1 MFGKKKENEEENLS
15 KELQKKISEN
25 LVVLDHVSKVYS
37 NGLEAVHDFSLEIKK
52 GDFVVLVGPS
62 GCGKSTTLRMLA
74 GLEDITAGS
83 LYISGKK
90 ANKAE
95 PRERGVSMVF
105 QSYALYPHMSVKE
118 NMTFGLDK
126 LDKKEVERRI
136 HYASSILGLDEYLDR
151 KPSALSGGQCQ
162 RVALGRAIV
171 RESPIFLLDE
181 PLSNLDAKLRVQ
193 MRSEIIKL
201 HEQLKNTIVYVTHDQ
216 IEAMTMA
223 SKLVI
228 MNKGVIQQIGTPK
241 EIYENP
247 ANSFVAAFIGS
258 PAMNI
263 IKASL
268 NGDSFSLEDGE
279 EIKLHS
285 KIDIRGFYAK
295 EKEAIQKEKEYS
307 ESKVK
312 EYESTPKRKRDESV
326 SALLEVNKKK
336 IIDLTNE
343 LERISEEE
351 KKEDMDVLLGLRP
364 EDISIKE
371 TTGLSFQAKLETKEL
386 LGADYQL
393 RFVVGSSSFI
403 VNASLNDAMP
413 LEINK
418 TYSLYLPH
426 DSLSIFDYVSGNR
439 II

>member
-118 NMTFGLDK
+118 NMAFGLDG
-126 LDKKEVERRI
+126 LEKKEIERRI

-263 IKASL
+263 IKANL
-268 NGDSFSLEDGE
+268 HGDSFSLEDGQ

-285 KIDIRGFYAK
+285 KVDIKGFYAK
-295 EKEAIQKEKEYS
+295 EKETIQKEKEHS
-307 ESKVK
+307 ESKVN
-312 EYESTPKRKRDESV
+312 EYENTPKRKRDESV

-403 VNASLNDAMP
+403 VNASLKDAMP

-418 TYSLYLPH
+418 TYPLYLPH
-426 DSLSIFDYVSGNR
+426 NSLSIFDYVSGNR

>member
-1 MFGKKKENEEENLS
+1 
-15 KELQKKISEN
+15 
-25 LVVLDHVSKVYS
+25 
-37 NGLEAVHDFSLEIKK
+37 
-52 GDFVVLVGPS
+52 
-62 GCGKSTTLRMLA
+62 
-74 GLEDITAGS
+74 
-83 LYISGKK
+83 
-90 ANKAE
+90 
-95 PRERGVSMVF
+95 MVF

-126 LDKKEVERRI
+126 LDKKEIERRI

-263 IKASL
+263 IKANL
-268 NGDSFSLEDGE
+268 HGDSFSLEDGQ

-285 KIDIRGFYAK
+285 KVDIKGFYAK
-295 EKEAIQKEKEYS
+295 EKETVQKEKEYS

-312 EYESTPKRKRDESV
+312 EYENVPKRKRDESV

-343 LERISEEE
+343 LERVSEEE
-351 KKEDMDVLLGLRP
+351 KKNDMDVLLGLRP
-364 EDISIKE
+364 EDISLKEIK
-371 TTGLSFQAKLETKEL
+371 GFSFHAQLETKEL

-418 TYSLYLPH
+418 TYSLYLPY

>member
-1 MFGKKKENEEENLS
+1 M
-15 KELQKKISEN
+15 
-25 LVVLDHVSKVYS
+25 VVLDHVSKVYS

-126 LDKKEVERRI
+126 LDKKEIERRI

-181 PLSNLDAKLRVQ
+181 PLSNLDAKLLVQ

-228 MNKGVIQQIGTPK
+228 MNKGVIQQIGTSK

-263 IKASL
+263 IKANL
-268 NGDSFSLEDGE
+268 HGDSFSLEDGE

-285 KIDIRGFYAK
+285 KIDINGFYAK
-295 EKEAIQKEKEYS
+295 EKETIQKEKEYS

-312 EYESTPKRKRDESV
+312 EYESIPKRKRDESV
-326 SALLEVNKKK
+326 SALLQVNKKK
-336 IIDLTNE
+336 IDDLTNE
-343 LERISEEE
+343 LNRISEEE
-351 KKEDMDVLLGLRP
+351 KKNDMDVLLGLRP
-364 EDISIKE
+364 EDISLKEIK
-371 TTGLSFQAKLETKEL
+371 GLSFHAKLETKEL

-393 RFVVGSSSFI
+393 RFIVGSSSFI
-403 VNASLNDAMP
+403 VNASLNDAMS

-418 TYSLYLPH
+418 TYSLYLPY

>member
-1 MFGKKKENEEENLS
+1 M
-15 KELQKKISEN
+15 
-25 LVVLDHVSKVYS
+25 VVLDHVSKVYS

-126 LDKKEVERRI
+126 LDKKEIERRI

-228 MNKGVIQQIGTPK
+228 MNKGVIQQIGTSK

-263 IKASL
+263 IKANL
-268 NGDSFSLEDGE
+268 HGDSFSLEDGE

-285 KIDIRGFYAK
+285 KIDINGFYAK
-295 EKEAIQKEKEYS
+295 EKETIQKEKEYS

-312 EYESTPKRKRDESV
+312 EYESIPKRKRDESV
-326 SALLEVNKKK
+326 SALLQVNKKK
-336 IIDLTNE
+336 IDDLTNE
-343 LERISEEE
+343 LNRISEEE
-351 KKEDMDVLLGLRP
+351 KKNDMDVLLGLRP
-364 EDISIKE
+364 EDISLKEIK
-371 TTGLSFQAKLETKEL
+371 GLSFHAKLETKEL

-393 RFVVGSSSFI
+393 RFIVGSSSFI
-403 VNASLNDAMP
+403 VNASLNDAMS

-418 TYSLYLPH
+418 TYSLYLPY

>member
-126 LDKKEVERRI
+126 LDKKEIERRI

-279 EIKLHS
+279 DIKLHS
-285 KIDIRGFYAK
+285 KIDIKGFYAK

-312 EYESTPKRKRDESV
+312 EYESVPKRKRDESV

-343 LERISEEE
+343 LERIAEEE

-371 TTGLSFQAKLETKEL
+371 TTGLSFHAQLETKEL

-393 RFVVGSSSFI
+393 RFIVGSSSFI

-418 TYSLYLPH
+418 TYSLYLPY

>member
-1 MFGKKKENEEENLS
+1 MFGKKKENEEESLS

-25 LVVLDHVSKVYS
+25 LVVLDHISKVYS

-126 LDKKEVERRI
+126 LDKKEIERRI

-263 IKASL
+263 IKANL
-268 NGDSFSLEDGE
+268 HGDSFSLEDGQ

-285 KIDIRGFYAK
+285 KVDIKGFYAK
-295 EKEAIQKEKEYS
+295 EKETVQKEKEYS

-312 EYESTPKRKRDESV
+312 EYENVPKRKRDESV

-343 LERISEEE
+343 LERVSEEE
-351 KKEDMDVLLGLRP
+351 KKNDMDVLLGLRP
-364 EDISIKE
+364 EDISLKEIK
-371 TTGLSFQAKLETKEL
+371 GFSFHAQLETKEL

-418 TYSLYLPH
+418 TYSLYLPY

>member
-1 MFGKKKENEEENLS
+1 MFGKKKENEEESLS

-126 LDKKEVERRI
+126 LDKKEIERRI

-247 ANSFVAAFIGS
+247 ANAFVAAFIGS

-263 IKASL
+263 IKANL

-285 KIDIRGFYAK
+285 KIDIKGFYA
-295 EKEAIQKEKEYS
+295 KEKEYS

-312 EYESTPKRKRDESV
+312 EYESVPKRKRDESV
-326 SALLEVNKKK
+326 SALLQVNKKK
-336 IIDLTNE
+336 IDDLTNE
-343 LERISEEE
+343 LSRISKEE
-351 KKEDMDVLLGLRP
+351 KKNHMDVLLGLRP
-364 EDISIKE
+364 EDISLKEIK
-371 TTGLSFQAKLETKEL
+371 GISFHAQLETKEL

-393 RFVVGSSSFI
+393 RFIVGSSSFI

-418 TYSLYLPH
+418 TYSLYLPY

>member
-1 MFGKKKENEEENLS
+1 MFGKKKENEEESLS

-118 NMTFGLDK
+118 NMTFGLEK
-126 LDKKEVERRI
+126 LDKKEIERRI

-263 IKASL
+263 IKANL
-268 NGDSFSLEDGE
+268 HGDSFSLEDGE

-285 KIDIRGFYAK
+285 KIDINGFYAK
-295 EKEAIQKEKEYS
+295 EKETIQKEKEYS

-312 EYESTPKRKRDESV
+312 EYESISKRKRDESV
-326 SALLEVNKKK
+326 SALLQVNKKK
-336 IIDLTNE
+336 IDDLTNK
-343 LERISEEE
+343 LNRISEEE
-351 KKEDMDVLLGLRP
+351 KKNHMDVLLGLRP
-364 EDISIKE
+364 EDISLKEIK
-371 TTGLSFQAKLETKEL
+371 GLSFHAKLETKEL

-403 VNASLNDAMP
+403 VNASLNDVMP

-418 TYSLYLPH
+418 TYSLYLPY

>member
-126 LDKKEVERRI
+126 LDKKEIERRI

-263 IKASL
+263 IKANS

-279 EIKLHS
+279 DIKLHS
-285 KIDIRGFYAK
+285 KIDIKGFYAK

-312 EYESTPKRKRDESV
+312 EYESVPKRKRDESV

-351 KKEDMDVLLGLRP
+351 KKNHMDVLLGLRP
-364 EDISIKE
+364 EDISLKEIK
-371 TTGLSFQAKLETKEL
+371 GLSFHAQLETKEL

-393 RFVVGSSSFI
+393 RFIVGSSSFI

-418 TYSLYLPH
+418 TYSLYLPY

>member
-126 LDKKEVERRI
+126 LDKKEIERRI

-263 IKASL
+263 IKANL

-285 KIDIRGFYAK
+285 KIDIKGFYAK

-312 EYESTPKRKRDESV
+312 EYESVPKRKRDESV
-326 SALLEVNKKK
+326 SALLQVNKKK
-336 IIDLTNE
+336 IDDLTNE
-343 LERISEEE
+343 LNRISEEE
-351 KKEDMDVLLGLRP
+351 KKTSMDVLLGLRP

-413 LEINK
+413 LKINK

>member
-1 MFGKKKENEEENLS
+1 MFGKKKENEEESLS

-126 LDKKEVERRI
+126 LDKKEIERRI

-263 IKASL
+263 IKANL

-285 KIDIRGFYAK
+285 KIDIKGFYAK
-295 EKEAIQKEKEYS
+295 EKETIQKEKEYS

-312 EYESTPKRKRDESV
+312 EYESISKRKRDESV
-326 SALLEVNKKK
+326 SALLQVNKKK
-336 IIDLTNE
+336 IDDLTNK
-343 LERISEEE
+343 LNRISEEE
-351 KKEDMDVLLGLRP
+351 KKNHMDVLLGLRP
-364 EDISIKE
+364 EDISLKEIK
-371 TTGLSFQAKLETKEL
+371 GFSFHAQLETKEL

-393 RFVVGSSSFI
+393 RFIVGSSSFI
-403 VNASLNDAMP
+403 VNASLNDAMS

-418 TYSLYLPH
+418 TYSLYLPY

>member
-126 LDKKEVERRI
+126 LDKKEIERRI

-263 IKASL
+263 IKANL
-268 NGDSFSLEDGE
+268 HGDSFSLEDGQ

-285 KIDIRGFYAK
+285 KVDIKGFYAK
-295 EKEAIQKEKEYS
+295 EKETVQKEKEYS

-312 EYESTPKRKRDESV
+312 EYENVPKRKRDESV
-326 SALLEVNKKK
+326 SALLQVNKKK
-336 IIDLTNE
+336 IDDLTNE
-343 LERISEEE
+343 LNRISEGE
-351 KKEDMDVLLGLRP
+351 KKNDMDVLLGLRP
-364 EDISIKE
+364 EDISLKEIK
-371 TTGLSFQAKLETKEL
+371 GFSFHAQLETKEL

-393 RFVVGSSSFI
+393 RLVVGSSSFI

-418 TYSLYLPH
+418 TYSLYLPY

>member
-126 LDKKEVERRI
+126 LDKKEIERRI

-263 IKASL
+263 IKANL
-268 NGDSFSLEDGE
+268 HGDSFSLEDGQ

-285 KIDIRGFYAK
+285 KVDIKGFYAK
-295 EKEAIQKEKEYS
+295 EKETIQKEKEHS
-307 ESKVK
+307 ESKVN
-312 EYESTPKRKRDESV
+312 EYENTPKRKRDESV
-326 SALLEVNKKK
+326 SALLQVNKKK
-336 IIDLTNE
+336 IDDLTNE
-343 LERISEEE
+343 LNRISEEE
-351 KKEDMDVLLGLRP
+351 KKNHMDVLLGLRP
-364 EDISIKE
+364 EDISLKEIK
-371 TTGLSFQAKLETKEL
+371 GLSFHAQLETKEL

-393 RFVVGSSSFI
+393 RFIAGSSSFI

-418 TYSLYLPH
+418 TYSLYLPY

>member
-1 MFGKKKENEEENLS
+1 
-15 KELQKKISEN
+15 
-25 LVVLDHVSKVYS
+25 
-37 NGLEAVHDFSLEIKK
+37 
-52 GDFVVLVGPS
+52 
-62 GCGKSTTLRMLA
+62 
-74 GLEDITAGS
+74 
-83 LYISGKK
+83 
-90 ANKAE
+90 
-95 PRERGVSMVF
+95 
-105 QSYALYPHMSVKE
+105 
-118 NMTFGLDK
+118 
-126 LDKKEVERRI
+126 
-136 HYASSILGLDEYLDR
+136 
-151 KPSALSGGQCQ
+151 
-162 RVALGRAIV
+162 
-171 RESPIFLLDE
+171 
-181 PLSNLDAKLRVQ
+181 
-193 MRSEIIKL
+193 
-201 HEQLKNTIVYVTHDQ
+201 
-216 IEAMTMA
+216 MTMA

-263 IKASL
+263 IKANL

-285 KIDIRGFYAK
+285 KIDIKGFYAK

-326 SALLEVNKKK
+326 SALLQVNKKK
-336 IIDLTNE
+336 IDDLTNE
-343 LERISEEE
+343 LNRISEEE
-351 KKEDMDVLLGLRP
+351 KKNDMDVLLGLRP
-364 EDISIKE
+364 EDISLKEIK
-371 TTGLSFQAKLETKEL
+371 GLSFHAKLETKEL

-393 RFVVGSSSFI
+393 RFIVGSSSFI
-403 VNASLNDAMP
+403 VNASLNDAMS

-418 TYSLYLPH
+418 TYSLYLPY

>member
-126 LDKKEVERRI
+126 LDKKEIERRI

-263 IKASL
+263 IKANL
-268 NGDSFSLEDGE
+268 HGDSFSLEDGQ

-285 KIDIRGFYAK
+285 KVDIKGFYAK
-295 EKEAIQKEKEYS
+295 EKETIQTEKEYS

-312 EYESTPKRKRDESV
+312 EYESIPKRKRDESV
-326 SALLEVNKKK
+326 SALLQVNKKK
-336 IIDLTNE
+336 IDDLTNE
-343 LERISEEE
+343 LNRISEEE
-351 KKEDMDVLLGLRP
+351 KKNHMDVLLGLRP
-364 EDISIKE
+364 EDISLKEIK
-371 TTGLSFQAKLETKEL
+371 GLSFHAQLETKEL

-418 TYSLYLPH
+418 TYSLYLPY
-426 DSLSIFDYVSGNR
+426 DSLSIFDCVSGNR

>member
-1 MFGKKKENEEENLS
+1 MFGKKKENEEESLS

-118 NMTFGLDK
+118 NMTFGLEK
-126 LDKKEVERRI
+126 LDKKEIERRI

-247 ANSFVAAFIGS
+247 ANSFVATFIGS

-263 IKASL
+263 IKANL
-268 NGDSFSLEDGE
+268 HGDSFSLEDGE

-285 KIDIRGFYAK
+285 KIDINGFYAK
-295 EKEAIQKEKEYS
+295 EKETIQKEKEYS

-312 EYESTPKRKRDESV
+312 EYESISKRKRDESV
-326 SALLEVNKKK
+326 SALLQVNKKK
-336 IIDLTNE
+336 IDDLTNE
-343 LERISEEE
+343 LNRISEEE
-351 KKEDMDVLLGLRP
+351 KKNDMDVLLGLRP
-364 EDISIKE
+364 EDISLKEIK
-371 TTGLSFQAKLETKEL
+371 GLSFHAKLETKEL

-418 TYSLYLPH
+418 TYSLYLPY

>member
-1 MFGKKKENEEENLS
+1 MFGKKKENEEESLS

-95 PRERGVSMVF
+95 PRARGVSMVF

-126 LDKKEVERRI
+126 LDKKEIERRI

-193 MRSEIIKL
+193 MRREIIKL

-263 IKASL
+263 IKANL
-268 NGDSFSLEDGE
+268 HGDSFSLEDGE

-285 KIDIRGFYAK
+285 KIDINGFYAK
-295 EKEAIQKEKEYS
+295 EKETIQKEKEYS

-326 SALLEVNKKK
+326 SALLQVNKKK
-336 IIDLTNE
+336 IDDLTNE
-343 LERISEEE
+343 LNRISEEE
-351 KKEDMDVLLGLRP
+351 KKNDMDVLLGLRP
-364 EDISIKE
+364 EDISLKEIK
-371 TTGLSFQAKLETKEL
+371 GLSFHAKLETKEL

-393 RFVVGSSSFI
+393 RFIVGSSSFI
-403 VNASLNDAMP
+403 VNASLNDAMS

-418 TYSLYLPH
+418 TYSLYLPY

>member
-1 MFGKKKENEEENLS
+1 MFGKKKENEEESLS

-126 LDKKEVERRI
+126 LDKKEIERRI

-228 MNKGVIQQIGTPK
+228 MNKGVIQQIGTSK

-263 IKASL
+263 IKANL
-268 NGDSFSLEDGE
+268 NGYSFSLEDGE

-285 KIDIRGFYAK
+285 KIDIKGFYA
-295 EKEAIQKEKEYS
+295 KEKEYS

-312 EYESTPKRKRDESV
+312 EYESIPKRKRDESV
-326 SALLEVNKKK
+326 SALLQVNKKK
-336 IIDLTNE
+336 IDDLTNE
-343 LERISEEE
+343 LNRISEEE
-351 KKEDMDVLLGLRP
+351 KKNDMDVLLGLRP
-364 EDISIKE
+364 EDISLKEIK
-371 TTGLSFQAKLETKEL
+371 GLSFHAKLETKEL

-393 RFVVGSSSFI
+393 RFIVGSSSFI

-418 TYSLYLPH
+418 TYSLYLPY

>member
-1 MFGKKKENEEENLS
+1 MFGKKKENEEESLS

-126 LDKKEVERRI
+126 LDKKEIERRI

-263 IKASL
+263 IKANL
-268 NGDSFSLEDGE
+268 HGDSFSLEDGQ

-285 KIDIRGFYAK
+285 KVDIKGFYAK
-295 EKEAIQKEKEYS
+295 EKETVQKEKEYS

-312 EYESTPKRKRDESV
+312 EYENVPKRKRDESV
-326 SALLEVNKKK
+326 SALLQVNKKK
-336 IIDLTNE
+336 IDDLTNE
-343 LERISEEE
+343 LNRISEEE
-351 KKEDMDVLLGLRP
+351 KKNDMDVLLGLRP
-364 EDISIKE
+364 EDISLKEIK
-371 TTGLSFQAKLETKEL
+371 GFSFHAQLETKEL

-403 VNASLNDAMP
+403 VNASLNDATP

-418 TYSLYLPH
+418 TYSLYLSY

>member
-126 LDKKEVERRI
+126 LDKKEIERRI

-263 IKASL
+263 IKANL
-268 NGDSFSLEDGE
+268 DGDSFSLEDGE
-279 EIKLHS
+279 EIRLHS
-285 KIDIRGFYAK
+285 KIDIKGFYAK

-312 EYESTPKRKRDESV
+312 EYESVPKRKRDESV
-326 SALLEVNKKK
+326 SALLQVNKKK
-336 IIDLTNE
+336 IDDLTNE
-343 LERISEEE
+343 LNRISEEE
-351 KKEDMDVLLGLRP
+351 KKNDMDVLLGLRP
-364 EDISIKE
+364 EDISIIE

-418 TYSLYLPH
+418 TYSLYLPY

>member
-1 MFGKKKENEEENLS
+1 MFGKKKENEDESLS

-126 LDKKEVERRI
+126 LDKKEIERRI

-263 IKASL
+263 IKANL
-268 NGDSFSLEDGE
+268 HGDSFSLEDGQ

-285 KIDIRGFYAK
+285 KVDIKGFYAK

-312 EYESTPKRKRDESV
+312 EYESVPKRKRDESV
-326 SALLEVNKKK
+326 SALLQVNKKK
-336 IIDLTNE
+336 IDDLTNE
-343 LERISEEE
+343 LNRISEEE
-351 KKEDMDVLLGLRP
+351 KKNHMDVLLGLRP
-364 EDISIKE
+364 EDISTKE

-393 RFVVGSSSFI
+393 RFIVGSSSFI
-403 VNASLNDAMP
+403 VNASLNDATP

-418 TYSLYLPH
+418 TCSLYLPH

>member
-25 LVVLDHVSKVYS
+25 LVVLDHVSKIYS

-126 LDKKEVERRI
+126 LDKKEIERRI

-263 IKASL
+263 IKANL

-279 EIKLHS
+279 DIKLHS
-285 KIDIRGFYAK
+285 KIDIKGFYAK

-312 EYESTPKRKRDESV
+312 EYESVPKRKRDESV
-326 SALLEVNKKK
+326 SALLQVNKKK
-336 IIDLTNE
+336 IDDLTNE
-343 LERISEEE
+343 LNRISEEE
-351 KKEDMDVLLGLRP
+351 KKNDMDVLLGLRP
-364 EDISIKE
+364 EDISLKEIK
-371 TTGLSFQAKLETKEL
+371 GLSFHAKLETKEL

-418 TYSLYLPH
+418 TYSLYLPY

>member
-126 LDKKEVERRI
+126 LDKKEIERRI

-279 EIKLHS
+279 DIKLHS
-285 KIDIRGFYAK
+285 KIDIKGFYAK

-312 EYESTPKRKRDESV
+312 EYESVPKRKRDKSV

-343 LERISEEE
+343 LERIAEEE

-371 TTGLSFQAKLETKEL
+371 TTGLSFHAQLETKEL

-393 RFVVGSSSFI
+393 RFIVGSSSFI

-418 TYSLYLPH
+418 TYSLYLPY

>member
-1 MFGKKKENEEENLS
+1 MFGKKKENEEESLS

-52 GDFVVLVGPS
+52 GDFVVLVSPS
-62 GCGKSTTLRMLA
+62 GCGKYTTLRMLA

-126 LDKKEVERRI
+126 LDKKEIERRI

-228 MNKGVIQQIGTPK
+228 MNKGVIQQIGTSK

-263 IKASL
+263 IKANL
-268 NGDSFSLEDGE
+268 HGDSFSLEDGE

-285 KIDIRGFYAK
+285 KIDINGFYAK
-295 EKEAIQKEKEYS
+295 EKETIQKEKEYS

-312 EYESTPKRKRDESV
+312 EYESIPKRKRDESV
-326 SALLEVNKKK
+326 SALLQVNKKK
-336 IIDLTNE
+336 IDDLTNE
-343 LERISEEE
+343 LNRISEEE
-351 KKEDMDVLLGLRP
+351 KKNDMDVLLGLRP
-364 EDISIKE
+364 EDISLKEIK
-371 TTGLSFQAKLETKEL
+371 GLSFHAKLETKEL

-418 TYSLYLPH
+418 TYSLYLPY